1 MPATTNAQ
9 SLKLKARIKP
19 GRPVDLTENTLA
31 QTSYVLNRQDM
42 VRHLSRKKHW
52 VNLISERQ
60 KEKFASIAHR
70 SPSAN
75 GLVKDHWVWEDQVD
89 AATAMLEKEVVDAIR
104 CAVEARGQDK
114 CSSSSATGESAF
126 ALAFNRD
133 DASDGGIGAHVETGL
148 QAYMLTSLLS
158 PGSLDILRREFAQNP
173 TDMVYIPKSSEAYQ
187 AQLAIDRLNA
197 FNDFNEIQKELPQV
211 QNPPGT
217 RAARLKREEEE
228 REALLPEQDEVHD
241 RV

>member
-1 MPATTNAQ
+1 
-9 SLKLKARIKP
+9 
-19 GRPVDLTENTLA
+19 
-31 QTSYVLNRQDM
+31 M

-52 VNLISERQ
+52 INLISERQ

-75 GLVKDHWVWEDQVD
+75 GLVKDHWVWQDQVD

-104 CAVEARGQDK
+104 CAVKARGQDK
-114 CSSSSATGESAF
+114 CSSASATGEDAF
-126 ALAFNRD
+126 ALAFDRD
-133 DASDGGIGAHVETGL
+133 DAREGGIGAHVETDL
-148 QAYMLTSLLS
+148 QAYILASLLS
-158 PGSLDILRREFAQNP
+158 PESLDILRRELTQTS
-173 TDMVYIPKSSEAYQ
+173 TDMVYISKSSEAYKV
-187 AQLAIDRLNA
+187 QLSIDRLKA

-228 REALLPEQDEVHD
+228 REALLSGQDEVQD